1 MKRILLMASVALLV
15 ASCTTMKNSTA
26 TTLDVESS
34 LTSKTTADMIVS
46 EQRISYNYTPSKK
59 ERKAG
64 MKTVLSNA
72 VSSALKDNGDADV
85 LVHMQYNAIIKKK
98 LWFSKK
104 IRQVTVTGYPAKY
117 KNFKVQES
125 NK

>member
-1 MKRILLMASVALLV
+1 MKKIFLMAMVAMMA
-15 ASCTTMKNSTA
+15 ASCTTMKMSTA
-26 TTLDVESS
+26 KTMDVKSS

-46 EQRISYNYTPSKK
+46 ERKISYDYYPNKK

-64 MKTVLSNA
+64 MNQVLNNA
-72 VSSALKDNGDADV
+72 VSAALKANGDADV

-104 IRQVTVTGYPAKY
+104 IRQVTVSGYPATY
-117 KNFKVQES
+117 RNFKVQES
-125 NK
+125 N

>member
-1 MKRILLMASVALLV
+1 MKKIFLMAMVAMMA
-15 ASCTTMKNSTA
+15 ASCTTMKMSTA
-26 TTLDVESS
+26 KTMDVESS

-46 EQRISYNYTPSKK
+46 ERKISYDYYPNKK

-64 MKTVLSNA
+64 MNQVLNNA
-72 VSSALKDNGDADV
+72 VSAALKANGDADV

-104 IRQVTVTGYPAKY
+104 IRQVTVSGYPATY
-117 KNFKVQES
+117 RYFKVQES
-125 NK
+125 N

>member
-1 MKRILLMASVALLV
+1 MKKIFLMAMVAMMA
-15 ASCTTMKNSTA
+15 ASCTTMKMSTA
-26 TTLDVESS
+26 KTMDVESS

-46 EQRISYNYTPSKK
+46 ERKISYDYYPNKK

-64 MKTVLSNA
+64 MNQVLNNA
-72 VSSALKDNGDADV
+72 VSAALKANGDDDV

-104 IRQVTVTGYPAKY
+104 IRQVTVSGYPATY
-117 KNFKVQES
+117 RNFKVQES
-125 NK
+125 N

>member
-1 MKRILLMASVALLV
+1 MKKIFFFSLVAMMA
-15 ASCTTMKNSTA
+15 ASCTIMKMSTA
-26 TTLDVESS
+26 KTMDVKSS

-46 EQRISYNYTPSKK
+46 ERKISYDYYPNKK

-64 MKTVLSNA
+64 MNQVLNNA
-72 VSSALKDNGDADV
+72 VSAALKANGDADV

-104 IRQVTVTGYPAKY
+104 IRQVTVSGYPATY
-117 KNFKVQES
+117 RNFKVQES
-125 NK
+125 N

>member
-1 MKRILLMASVALLV
+1 MKKIILMAAVALMA
-15 ASCTTMKNSTA
+15 ASCTTMKTSTA
-26 TTLDVESS
+26 TTMDVATS
-34 LTSKTTADMIVS
+34 LTSKATADMVVS
-46 EQRISYNYTPSKK
+46 EQKISYDYYPSKK

-64 MKTVLSNA
+64 MNHVLNNA
-72 VSSALKDNGDADV
+72 VSAALKANGDADV

-104 IRQVTVTGYPAKY
+104 IRQVTISGYPATY

-125 NK
+125 N

>member
-1 MKRILLMASVALLV
+1 MKKIFLMAMVAMMA
-15 ASCTTMKNSTA
+15 ASCTTMKMSTA
-26 TTLDVESS
+26 KTMDVESS

-46 EQRISYNYTPSKK
+46 GRKISYDYYPNKK

-64 MKTVLSNA
+64 MNQVLNNA
-72 VSSALKDNGDADV
+72 VSAALKANGDADV

-104 IRQVTVTGYPAKY
+104 IRQVTVSGYPATY
-117 KNFKVQES
+117 RNFKVQES
-125 NK
+125 N